1 MLDAKTLKK
10 IDWITILLVLFLVA
24 FGLISI
30 ASIMADPFDGSEKT
44 VSDYYARLNL
54 QYVEK
59 QIVNFMVSVA
69 AFIVVIIVD
78 YQFFKGLIRY
88 AYAALFVVLA
98 VMLLFVESTRGVQ
111 GWFTIEQLDRAIQPA
126 ELTKICIIIMLA
138 KVVSEDMDVNGR
150 LCSFSAI
157 LKAVLLCMAPAVL
170 VMIQPDFGSAF
181 VYICIMVFMFFAAK
195 ISWGY
200 ILAALGVVAAGA
212 PIAYFFLLDEYQKKR
227 IDVFLDPALDPQGSG
242 YNVSQSKIAVGSG
255 QLFGKGYFSSG
266 TLAQLRFVPERH
278 TDFVFAGIVEG
289 LGFVGGTVLIAAF
302 FLLVFRWLWIAAH
315 ARDNFGS
322 LIVVGVAGMLIT
334 HVFENIGMTIGLM
347 PVTGIP
353 LPFISYGGSN
363 LLTNMIAV
371 GLVENVWM
379 RRTQKR

>member
-30 ASIMADPFDGSEKT
+30 ASIMSDPFDGSEKT

-88 AYAALFVVLA
+88 AYAALFLVLA

-111 GWFTIEQLDRAIQPA
+111 GWLTIEQLDRAIQPA

-138 KVVSEDMDVNGR
+138 KVVSEDMDINGR
-150 LCSFSAI
+150 LSSFSVI
-157 LKAVLLCMAPAVL
+157 LKAVFLCMAPAVL

-200 ILAALGVVAAGA
+200 ILTALGVVAAGA
-212 PIAYFFLLDEYQKKR
+212 PIAYFFLL
-227 IDVFLDPALDPQGSG
+227 G
-242 YNVSQSKIAVGSG
+242 
-255 QLFGKGYFSSG
+255 
-266 TLAQLRFVPERH
+266 
-278 TDFVFAGIVEG
+278 
-289 LGFVGGTVLIAAF
+289 
-302 FLLVFRWLWIAAH
+302 
-315 ARDNFGS
+315 
-322 LIVVGVAGMLIT
+322 
-334 HVFENIGMTIGLM
+334 
-347 PVTGIP
+347 
-353 LPFISYGGSN
+353 
-363 LLTNMIAV
+363 
-371 GLVENVWM
+371 
-379 RRTQKR
+379 